1 VLQRERK
8 RRTWSVELRL
18 VGGRRTVSKGWASF
32 ARDSKLRE
40 DDVCLF
46 KLMENEEPLKMIVYI
61 IRREKC

>member
-1 VLQRERK
+1 M
-8 RRTWSVELRL
+8 TWYTELRL
-18 VGGRRTVSKGWASF
+18 HGGSRLLSKGWASF
-32 ARDSKLRE
+32 ARDNKLRE